1 MHGVLH
7 TSLMMWSKNGLCPQ
21 KFSDSFLVDQGEASN
36 AGVTLRVARDV
47 PKAKRFSA
55 YEPDADGPEAAQQAG
70 EDGIKEDVQNGLG
83 NQAHENA
90 VQNGGENGII
100 EAS

>member
-1 MHGVLH
+1 MDSVL
-7 TSLMMWSKNGLCPQ
+7 KN
-21 KFSDSFLVDQGEASN
+21 DSFLVDQGEASN

-55 YEPDADGPEAAQQAG
+55 YEPDADGEIVQQPG
-70 EDGIKEDVQNGLG
+70 EDGIKEDVQNGLE

-100 EAS
+100 EVSWYFKIYFGYSRN

>member
-1 MHGVLH
+1 MHDAWRVTYL
-7 TSLMMWSKNGLCPQ
+7 TNDVMKKWTLSSKTIL
-21 KFSDSFLVDQGEASN
+21 FSSIKVRHLTQGSHI
-36 AGVTLRVARDV
+36 RVARDV

-55 YEPDADGPEAAQQAG
+55 YEPDADGEVVQQPG
-70 EDGIKEDVQNGLG
+70 EDGIKEDVQNGLE

-100 EAS
+100 EVS